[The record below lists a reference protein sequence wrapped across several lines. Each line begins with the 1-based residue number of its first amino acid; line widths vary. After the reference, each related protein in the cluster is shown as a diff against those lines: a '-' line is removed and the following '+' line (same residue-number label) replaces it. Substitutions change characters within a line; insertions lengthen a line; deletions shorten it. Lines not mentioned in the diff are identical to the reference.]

1 MTAITKKMT
10 YESTKTEKFFLSEEQ
25 KLQVEIDNI
34 NAEIMRESI
43 KYAKLLNKTEDEN
56 NAS

>member
-1 MTAITKKMT
+1 MT
-10 YESTKTEKFFLSEEQ
+10 YEPTKTEQFFLSEEQ